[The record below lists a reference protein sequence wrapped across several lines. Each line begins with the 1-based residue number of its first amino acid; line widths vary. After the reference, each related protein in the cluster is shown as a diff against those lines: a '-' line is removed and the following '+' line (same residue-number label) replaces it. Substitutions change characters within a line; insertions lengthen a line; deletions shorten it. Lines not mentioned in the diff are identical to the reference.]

1 MTDWAKLAEPF
12 DDSEVKQRPGAA
24 TWEHKNECQ
33 GKSCRD
39 TRDAAKHHQF
49 SYVDAR
55 AVAERLDEVLT
66 PEGWNFTCS
75 VIPGSD
81 VVKGVLTIGSSVRED
96 HGYPN
101 SERDDEPIKAATS
114 DALKRCA
121 VLFGVGR
128 HLYEDNKTPAAR
140 RTSRPVQPRQ
150 NAPQRP
156 TAPPAAARP
165 HLVDTDLMEPD
176 EGEIDALFGEP
187 TVRADFVRCP
197 IHDVAWTG
205 QPGDLYHRKGEGG
218 FCRHP
223 ENVRKAV
230 R

>member
-12 DDSEVKQRPGAA
+12 PDAEIKMRPGAA
-24 TWEHKNECQ
+24 TYDHKPECQ

-39 TRDAAKHHQF
+39 TKDPNKHHQF

-55 AVAERLDEVLT
+55 AVAQRLDDILT
-66 PEGWNFTCS
+66 PEGWTFTCN

-81 VVKGVLTIGSSVRED
+81 IVKGRLEIGTNVRED

-101 SERDDEPIKAATS
+101 SERDEEPIKAATS

-121 VLFGVGR
+121 VLFGIGR
-128 HLYEDNKTPAAR
+128 HLYEDNRTPAAR
-140 RTSRPVQPRQ
+140 RTTRNASQRTVAAPV
-150 NAPQRP
+150 
-156 TAPPAAARP
+156 AARP
-165 HLVDTDLMEPD
+165 HLVDTDLLDPGD
-176 EGEIDALFGEP
+176 EALDELHAEP
-187 TVRADFVRCP
+187 TVRADYVRCP
-197 IHDVAWTG
+197 IHDVPWVGT
-205 QPGDLYHRKGEGG
+205 PGDLYHRKSEGG

-223 ENVRKAV
+223 ENVRKAA